1 MFCSKCGKETSAEA
15 EFCAHCGAPTKAAP
29 DKAVQVQ
36 APLTQRYEGPD
47 VSEKLMLPAVLLCW
61 FLGMLGVHRFYVG
74 KIGTGILWLFT
85 GGLLGIGIIYDLI
98 MIVIGSFTDSEGK
111 KLKNWT

>member
-1 MFCSKCGKETSAEA
+1 MYCSKCGKETSAEA

-36 APLTQRYEGPD
+36 TQLTQRHEGPD
-47 VSEKLMLPAVLLCW
+47 VSEKLILPAFLLCW
-61 FLGMLGVHRFYVG
+61 FLGTLGIHRFYVG
-74 KIGTGILWLFT
+74 KTGTGILYLFT
-85 GGLLGIGIIYDLI
+85 LGLLGIGALIDFVMII
-98 MIVIGSFTDSEGK
+98 VGSFTDSEGK